1 MKITNVSYERLDLK
15 LAEPYT
21 IAYETIAKAV
31 NFILKIETVSGYVGY
46 GCAAPDQVVTG
57 ESPDQVETDIKDVII
72 PFLKGKDGYMSSEIL
87 ARLKLLLK
95 RKSSAL
101 AMVDIALLDLVA
113 RKLDTPLYKF
123 LGGYRHS
130 IPTSITLGILPIDE
144 TIRIAEGYVKEGF
157 FILKIKGGLSLEED
171 IEKMIRLREKFPS
184 TQLRFDGNQGY
195 TVKESI
201 AFFERTKKVDIE
213 IFEQPTKEGMDELLG
228 QVTDGTDIPVM
239 ADESIK
245 TLKDTFRLAQ
255 NERIDMINIKLMKVG
270 GIREAMHI
278 SSVAKS
284 AGLEV
289 MVGCI
294 DECRLGISAGL
305 HFALSR
311 QNIKFADLD
320 GHLDMIADPF
330 KGLFKLDKGILYP
343 SDASGLGEIKSF

>member
-15 LAEPYT
+15 LSEPYT
-21 IAYETIAKAV
+21 IAYETISKAV
-31 NFILKIETVSGYVGY
+31 NFILKIETDTPFIGY
-46 GCAAPDQVVTG
+46 GCAAPDAIVTG
-57 ESPDQVETDIKDVII
+57 ESPQEVEQDIVDIII
-72 PFLKGKDGYMSSEIL
+72 PYLKGKNSYMSTEIL
-87 ARLKLLLK
+87 QGLKQLLK

-101 AMVDIALLDLVA
+101 AMVDMALLDLVA
-113 RKLDTPLYKF
+113 RKLDTPLYQF

-130 IPTSITLGILPIDE
+130 IPTSITLGILPTEE
-144 TIRIAEGYVKEGF
+144 TLRIAEGYVKEGF
-157 FILKIKGGLSLEED
+157 FILKIKGGLSVEED
-171 IEKMIRLREKFPS
+171 IEKMIRLREMFPS

-195 TVKESI
+195 TVKEAI
-201 AFFERTKKVDIE
+201 AFFEGTKKVDIE

-228 QVTDGTDIPVM
+228 QVTNNTGIPVM

-255 NERIDMINIKLMKVG
+255 NERVDMVNIKLMKVG

-278 SSVAKS
+278 NSVAQS
-284 AGLEV
+284 AGLEA

-343 SDASGLGEIKSF
+343 SEAAGLGAIKN

>member
-1 MKITNVSYERLDLK
+1 MKITNISYERLDLK
-15 LAEPYT
+15 LSEPYT
-21 IAYETIAKAV
+21 IAYETISKAV
-31 NFILKIETVSGYVGY
+31 NFILKIETNLGYVGY

-57 ESPDQVETDIKDVII
+57 ESPEQVEQDIKNIII
-72 PFLKGKDGYMSSEIL
+72 PFLKGKNAFMSSQIL
-87 ARLKLLLK
+87 EGLKLLLK

-113 RKLDTPLYKF
+113 RKLDTPLYQF
-123 LGGYRHS
+123 LGGYRNS
-130 IPTSITLGILPIDE
+130 IPTSITLGILPVEE
-144 TIRIAEGYVKEGF
+144 TLRIAEGYVKQGF
-157 FILKIKGGLSLEED
+157 FILKIKGGLSLEDD
-171 IEKMIRLREKFPS
+171 IEKMVRLRERFPS

-195 TVKESI
+195 TVKEAI
-201 AFFERTKKVDIE
+201 AFFEATKKVDIE

-228 QVTDGTDIPVM
+228 QVTQGTDIPVM

-255 NERIDMINIKLMKVG
+255 NERVDMVNIKLMKVG
-270 GIREAMHI
+270 GIQEATHI
-278 SSVAKS
+278 NSVAKS
-284 AGLEV
+284 AGLEA

-311 QNIKFADLD
+311 PNITFADLD

-343 SDASGLGEIKSF
+343 SDAPGLGEIRL

>member
-15 LAEPYT
+15 LSEPYT
-21 IAYETIAKAV
+21 IAYETISKAV
-31 NFILKIETVSGYVGY
+31 NFILKIETSLGHVGY

-57 ESPDQVETDIKDVII
+57 ESPEQVEKDIKDIII
-72 PFLKGKDGYMSSEIL
+72 PFLKAKNAYMSSQLLEG
-87 ARLKLLLK
+87 LKLLLK

-113 RKLDTPLYKF
+113 RKLDIPLYQF
-123 LGGYRHS
+123 LGGYRNS
-130 IPTSITLGILPIDE
+130 IPTSITLGILPIEE
-144 TIRIAEGYVKEGF
+144 TLEIAEGYVKQGF

-171 IEKMIRLREKFPS
+171 IEKMVRLRERFPS

-195 TVKESI
+195 TVKEAI
-201 AFFERTKKVDIE
+201 AFFEATKKVDIE

-228 QVTDGTDIPVM
+228 QVTQGTDIPVM

-255 NERIDMINIKLMKVG
+255 NERVDMVNIKLMKVG
-270 GIREAMHI
+270 GIQEAMHI
-278 SSVAKS
+278 NSVAKS
-284 AGLEV
+284 AGLEA

-311 QNIKFADLD
+311 PNITFADLD

-330 KGLFKLDKGILYP
+330 KGLFNLDKGILYP
-343 SDASGLGEIKSF
+343 SEASGLGEIRL

>member
-1 MKITNVSYERLDLK
+1 MKITNVTYERLDLK
-15 LAEPYT
+15 LSEPYT
-21 IAYETIAKAV
+21 IAYETISKAV
-31 NFILKIETVSGYVGY
+31 NFILKIETSHGHVGY

-57 ESPDQVETDIKDVII
+57 ESPEQVEKDIRDIII
-72 PFLKGKDGYMSSEIL
+72 PFLKDKNAYMSSQLLEG
-87 ARLKLLLK
+87 LKLLLK

-113 RKLDTPLYKF
+113 RKLDTPLYQF
-123 LGGYRHS
+123 LGGYRNS
-130 IPTSITLGILPIDE
+130 IPTSITLGILPIEE
-144 TIRIAEGYVKEGF
+144 TLRIAEGYVKQGF

-171 IEKMIRLREKFPS
+171 IEKMVRLRERFPS

-195 TVKESI
+195 TVKEAI
-201 AFFERTKKVDIE
+201 AFFEATKKVDIE

-228 QVTDGTDIPVM
+228 QVTQGTDIPVM

-255 NERIDMINIKLMKVG
+255 NERVDMVNIKLMKVG
-270 GIREAMHI
+270 GIQEAMHI
-278 SSVAKS
+278 NSVAKS
-284 AGLEV
+284 AGLEA

-311 QNIKFADLD
+311 PNITFADLD

-343 SDASGLGEIKSF
+343 SEAAGLGEIRL